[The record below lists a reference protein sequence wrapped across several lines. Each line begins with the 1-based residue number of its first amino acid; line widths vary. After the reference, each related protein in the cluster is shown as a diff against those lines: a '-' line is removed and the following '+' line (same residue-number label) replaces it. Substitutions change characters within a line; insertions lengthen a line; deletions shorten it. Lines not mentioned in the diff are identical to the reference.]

1 MEEKYKE
8 QMILWAREN
17 NLETELYEEILNS
30 PQYKT

>member
-17 NLETELYEEILNS
+17 NLEIELYEGEKLI
-30 PQYKT
+30 